1 MTILKSGLKSN
12 SIASCVLASVLA
24 VALPRGLVF
33 AALLSGSAQAQQTLL
48 PVSQGFPSSQGASDF
63 LPIHN
68 TNQWGLSGSDGVG
81 LSIEQ
86 LSSFP
91 PQGPSRGTTNG
102 LFDASQ
108 YAADCG
114 GSIFMVNDPA
124 YVLGGNPFLG
134 IPGIPVSARQL
145 HLCSATAVPVVNATF
160 INQLTAAGLS
170 YKIVYPIQ
178 DNGNGR
184 AYIVWASNDVF
195 EFGGSNFFNP
205 STKNFSTIAGYARI
219 EGVGWQ
225 DQFQPFTFTPVSGT
239 IGSGLTSGP
248 PVMFAQGDAAGDAIN
263 ALQSPLR
270 GTTLRLSVP
279 QADSSV
285 GTVLSG
291 FSVTMVTDAWLAGTP
306 PPPQIPLSP
315 PSAPPG
321 NNPADPTNV
330 TTPSSPAGSG
340 TPSGGSDPSNPGSQ
354 YSWVAYCNSPN
365 RDGTPRS
372 ADFVQSCLATHQP

>member
-1 MTILKSGLKSN
+1 MKKLLI
-12 SIASCVLASVLA
+12 
-24 VALPRGLVF
+24 VALIIARLGT
-33 AALLSGSAQAQQTLL
+33 SSSAQAQQTLL

-68 TNQWGLSGSDGVG
+68 TNQWGLTGSDGVG

-225 DQFQPFTFTPVSGT
+225 DQFQLFTFTPVSGT
-239 IGSGLTSGP
+239 IGSGLTRGP

-291 FSVTMVTDAWLAGTP
+291 FSVTMVTDAWLAALP
-306 PPPQIPLSP
+306 PPP
-315 PSAPPG
+315 APP
-321 NNPADPTNV
+321 PLP
-330 TTPSSPAGSG
+330 TTPAVPGTAAAPINVGAPGNPFGSG
-340 TPSGGSDPSNPGSQ
+340 SQTVGTGHSQNDTGFDFAAFCNAPDQSG
-354 YSWVAYCNSPN
+354 
-365 RDGTPRS
+365 RPRTQ
-372 ADFVQSCLATHQP
+372 AFIQACLAVEGK